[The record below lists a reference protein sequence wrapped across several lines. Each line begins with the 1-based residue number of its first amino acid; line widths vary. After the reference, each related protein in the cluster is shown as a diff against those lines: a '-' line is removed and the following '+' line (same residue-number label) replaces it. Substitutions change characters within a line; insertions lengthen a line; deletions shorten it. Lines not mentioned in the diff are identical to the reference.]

1 MLISI
6 QEAAKALKVSDRHIR
21 RMINEGKYP
30 FYRIG
35 NRAVRLDLEEIK
47 SASRTLAV
55 RALGSGDER

>member
-1 MLISI
+1 MLLSI
-6 QEAAKALKVSDRHIR
+6 QEAAKALKVSDRHVR
-21 RMINEGKYP
+21 RMIAEGKYP

-55 RALGSGDER
+55 KSSGGDAEK